1 MTFGAAAAAV
11 GASAEASPVNLGMAV
26 SEGAPSDDEMDGHC
40 DASHAPCPPRV
51 PSHNIT
57 TLAWLG
63 WKFRDN
69 EKWERS

>member
-40 DASHAPCPPRV
+40 DASHAPCPLTIGYYHARM
-51 PSHNIT
+51 
-57 TLAWLG
+57 LG